1 MTAKGVKVLGWT
13 PLVLLAVVSVAWPAS
28 ALESNGAW
36 LGLALAAPLLLPAW
50 GLARNKPKAL
60 QGGILLQ
67 ALYLAIG
74 LTEVIANQAARP
86 WAAAITLL
94 SLLCCVGLLAVLRLP
109 RGAG

>member
-1 MTAKGVKVLGWT
+1 VRMLTWFNLA
-13 PLVLLAVVSVAWPAS
+13 LLAIVLTAWPAS
-28 ALESNGAW
+28 VLQSKGIW

-50 GLARNKPKAL
+50 GLARDKPRGL

-86 WAAAITLL
+86 WAASTLLL
-94 SLLCCVGLLAVLRLP
+94 SLFCCAGLLAVLRLP
-109 RGAG
+109 RKAR

>member
-1 MTAKGVKVLGWT
+1 MTPQSVKTLTWFN
-13 PLVLLAVVSVAWPAS
+13 LALLAILLTAWPTS
-28 ALESNGAW
+28 VLESKGIW

-50 GLARNKPKAL
+50 GLARDKPRGL

-86 WAAAITLL
+86 WAAATLLL
-94 SLLCCVGLLAVLRLP
+94 SLLCCAALLAVLRLP
-109 RGAG
+109 RKTR

>member
-1 MTAKGVKVLGWT
+1 MTLQQAKTLTWI
-13 PLVLLAVVSVAWPAS
+13 PLLLLAAVSIAWPAY
-28 ALESNGAW
+28 ALERQGIW

-50 GLARNKPKAL
+50 GLAKNRPKAL

-74 LTEVIANQAARP
+74 LTEVIANHAARP
-86 WAAAITLL
+86 WAAAIILL
-94 SLLCCVGLLAVLRLP
+94 SVLCCVGLLAVLRLP

>member
-1 MTAKGVKVLGWT
+1 MTPKSLKTLAWFNLA
-13 PLVLLAVVSVAWPAS
+13 LLAILLTAWPTS
-28 ALESNGAW
+28 VLESGGVW

-50 GLARNKPKAL
+50 GLARDKPRGL

-86 WAAAITLL
+86 WAAATLLL

-109 RGAG
+109 RKTR

>member
-1 MTAKGVKVLGWT
+1 VTPKGVKTLSWFN
-13 PLVLLAVVSVAWPAS
+13 LALLAILLTAWPTS
-28 ALESNGAW
+28 VLESGGIW

-50 GLARNKPKAL
+50 GLARDKPRGL

-86 WAAAITLL
+86 WAAATLLL
-94 SLLCCVGLLAVLRLP
+94 SLLCCAGLLAVLRLP
-109 RGAG
+109 RKTR

>member
-1 MTAKGVKVLGWT
+1 VTPRSVKTLTWVNLA
-13 PLVLLAVVSVAWPAS
+13 LLAILLIAWPAN
-28 ALESNGAW
+28 ALQSKGIW

-50 GLARNKPKAL
+50 GLARDKPRAL

-86 WAAAITLL
+86 WAAATLL
-94 SLLCCVGLLAVLRLP
+94 LSMLCCAGLLAVLRLP
-109 RGAG
+109 RGA

>member
-1 MTAKGVKVLGWT
+1 MTPKRVKTLTW
-13 PLVLLAVVSVAWPAS
+13 LNLALLAILLTAWPTS
-28 ALESNGAW
+28 VLESKGIW

-50 GLARNKPKAL
+50 GLARDKPRGL

-86 WAAAITLL
+86 WAAATLLL

-109 RGAG
+109 RKTR